1 MEPRDL
7 NRMFDGLAPTPQQE
21 QAVLDRLLQTE
32 REVKPMKKLKKLTV
46 VGIAAAL
53 TVISCAAGVVS
64 GGDRRLI
71 DCFGGGEQVEEL
83 IPPVAV
89 DQFHTYENG
98 WTVAISQVLADRLSL
113 AVLVDVTVPEG
124 TALSREERLDLR
136 LDQLDSQG
144 ERISSGHPLMGFLRQ
159 LEDGDPADNHMTV
172 LWQVRKTEGAG
183 ALPYLGSALRL
194 TPVGVRFQE
203 GERMVSTQFN
213 RGEADGW
220 WSCTVRLPEEDPG
233 VTYPIGGP
241 VTING
246 TQVILSAV
254 YLTPLSATVYVEDR
268 EEALRRAGWIEWEQN
283 VSLELSDG
291 TQLAAAGTQGKV
303 TGVSYTLLF
312 DLVID
317 PVEVESITLF
327 GQTFPLN

>member
-1 MEPRDL
+1 MAGSAYSPEEIETIYRWNFTL
-7 NRMFDGLAPTPQQE
+7 VYQLCM
-21 QAVLDRLLQTE
+21 VLMRSVPDAE
-32 REVKPMKKLKKLTV
+32 D
-46 VGIAAAL
+46 AAL

-83 IPPVAV
+83 ISPVAV

-113 AVLVDVTVPEG
+113 AVLVDVTAPEG

-183 ALPYLGSALRL
+183 GPSLSGQRA
-194 TPVGVRFQE
+194 
-203 GERMVSTQFN
+203 
-213 RGEADGW
+213 EADSGW
-220 WSCTVRLPEEDPG
+220 GPLPGGRADGFHPVQPG
-233 VTYPIGGP
+233 GGRWVVELYRPAARGGP
-241 VTING
+241 
-246 TQVILSAV
+246 
-254 YLTPLSATVYVEDR
+254 
-268 EEALRRAGWIEWEQN
+268 
-283 VSLELSDG
+283 
-291 TQLAAAGTQGKV
+291 KV
-303 TGVSYTLLF
+303 R
-312 DLVID
+312 
-317 PVEVESITLF
+317 
-327 GQTFPLN
+327 

>member
-1 MEPRDL
+1 M
-7 NRMFDGLAPTPQQE
+7 
-21 QAVLDRLLQTE
+21 
-32 REVKPMKKLKKLTV
+32 
-46 VGIAAAL
+46 
-53 TVISCAAGVVS
+53 
-64 GGDRRLI
+64 
-71 DCFGGGEQVEEL
+71 
-83 IPPVAV
+83 AV

-113 AVLVDVTVPEG
+113 AVLVDVTAPEG

-183 ALPYLGSALRL
+183 ALPYLGSALRR

-203 GERMVSTQFN
+203 GEQMVSTQFN

-233 VTYPIGGP
+233 
-241 VTING
+241 
-246 TQVILSAV
+246 
-254 YLTPLSATVYVEDR
+254 
-268 EEALRRAGWIEWEQN
+268 
-283 VSLELSDG
+283 
-291 TQLAAAGTQGKV
+291 
-303 TGVSYTLLF
+303 
-312 DLVID
+312 
-317 PVEVESITLF
+317 
-327 GQTFPLN
+327 